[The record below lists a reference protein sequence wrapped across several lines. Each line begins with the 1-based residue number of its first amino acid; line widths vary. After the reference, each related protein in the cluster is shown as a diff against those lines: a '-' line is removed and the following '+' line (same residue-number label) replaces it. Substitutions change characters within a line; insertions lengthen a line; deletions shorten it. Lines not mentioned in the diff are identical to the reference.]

1 MKTGYVFSSLLFSPS
16 IFPRQKTHFF
26 LAHTFSC
33 FFSLFNKQKR
43 YLSDRDTNNYQC
55 NALRGDAFASVAWS
69 KVVVGDVLKVY
80 NGISLFLFFSFFFPV
95 QHSFL
100 QYLGWSFFFFFRWK
114 NPSWY
119 GFAQFLWDSR
129 SLLCW
134 NCQLGWVFLW
144 YFNFTCYFS
153 SNFCVIVK
161 PTWSCTKPFRKLLYI
176 ILSLSYQL
184 SEMVSKLYFNT
195 VVHIW
200 LIILLALVECERPN
214 NRLYTFSGFMEIKGE
229 KKSLAAKQVL
239 LRVRVFIIISFFS

>member
-100 QYLGWSFFFFFRWK
+100 QYLGWSFFF
-114 NPSWY
+114 
-119 GFAQFLWDSR
+119 
-129 SLLCW
+129 
-134 NCQLGWVFLW
+134 LG
-144 YFNFTCYFS
+144 
-153 SNFCVIVK
+153 
-161 PTWSCTKPFRKLLYI
+161 
-176 ILSLSYQL
+176 
-184 SEMVSKLYFNT
+184 
-195 VVHIW
+195 
-200 LIILLALVECERPN
+200 ERIPAD
-214 NRLYTFSGFMEIKGE
+214 M
-229 KKSLAAKQVL
+229 VL
-239 LRVRVFIIISFFS
+239 LNSSETQGLCYVETANLDGYFYDILTLLVIFHLIFVL